1 MSIEQVE
8 LPSLH
13 FVGRVFT
20 NHQMGPSQ
28 SFQAVN
34 QACEQD
40 KQLQALFAQ
49 INPQQRANLVV
60 FGPDNFTYWYG
71 VVTKQKIDRPAG
83 LLAYDLPAAICA
95 QETTAG
101 GLGSFSLPLGPV
113 LMGFLQKTADA
124 GFKIYSNLGDSE
136 TPYILRTIDLQHK
149 KMTTSVYLEA
159 K

>member
-1 MSIEQVE
+1 MSIEQVKV
-8 LPSLH
+8 PVLH

-28 SFQAVN
+28 SFQAAN
-34 QACEQD
+34 QACEQN
-40 KQLQALFAQ
+40 KQLQSLFASLD
-49 INPQQRANLVV
+49 PQQRANLVV

-71 VVTKQKIDRPAG
+71 AVTEQKIDKPAG
-83 LLAYDLPAAICA
+83 LLAYDLPAAVCA
-95 QETTAG
+95 QEVAAG

-113 LMGFLQKTADA
+113 LMGFLQRTADA
-124 GFKIYSNLGDSE
+124 GFKIYANLGDSE

-149 KMTTSVYLEA
+149 KMTTRVYLAA